1 MTKTLILSIALI
13 FYGYSLNAQTQS
25 YSGTSDG
32 DNISAKLTWNNDKT
46 VSGSYYFQSNSKRVY
61 KLSGT
66 NYNDGVIEISEY
78 FNGKKTG
85 EGTLYKT
92 LKKGRVVWSGTIY
105 NTDGSSSS
113 LYLSRPR

>member
-13 FYGYSLNAQTQS
+13 FYGYSLNAQTQA

-66 NYNDGVIEISEY
+66 NYYDGVIEISEY